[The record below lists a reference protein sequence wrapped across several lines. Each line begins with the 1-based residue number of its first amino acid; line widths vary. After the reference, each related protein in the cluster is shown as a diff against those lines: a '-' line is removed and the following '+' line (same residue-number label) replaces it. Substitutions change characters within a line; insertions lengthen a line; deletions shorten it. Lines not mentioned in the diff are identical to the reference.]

1 MSNIDEI
8 VSRYAELAP
17 TLEVREIQQ
26 IVMEVLGGRT
36 ALTDQDKELVV
47 DKVLQRS
54 IDRADLDSIATP
66 GIPTPQAELVQRH
79 ADTTPQQPSAG
90 SPTSTR
96 NPMAHIAQVPAIAAT
111 AAATSVLRAI
121 SGFNAARQAMVPPTF
136 RTAEAPATG
145 TVEDVVAA
153 QPEANTEVPS
163 TPAEAVAGLPVQ
175 EVQEVVEVQQ
185 QQQEVEV
192 QEQEEVPVQ
201 QAEPCPEVE
210 ESAQGTAE
218 VGQQQQQEVPVMS
231 LKEARILLASV
242 SSPMMTGLIVAGVPR
257 VGKTSTINAMLTVPL
272 LPVKYSGLSYTLEAA
287 SGLKYTLHATDAE
300 GQDHTTSL
308 ELDHLPVFQQKQ
320 RMQEALESF
329 ADEVRFPG
337 KAVHITGPL
346 KLPKKLLLSERTGP
360 VEVPEDTVVVVLV
373 NDMPE
378 EDILAYKQ
386 LNKGTVVFA
395 RITPGA
401 DKGEKGEGVPAGV
414 DVVDIDPK
422 HFLSV
427 CLVAAFS
434 PDQPGYQGTF
444 DTFKAQ
450 VHTAIKLV
458 QERGAQRRH
467 EIAQTVQA
475 AAAAMAQQW
484 RDISHSAG
492 SVMDTL
498 SRPPASSERHV
509 NVVPQDTTPATVPEV
524 PAVPK
529 NMEEPYVPASSS
541 YQPPCTDYVPAAS
554 DYTPAT
560 STWQPQ
566 PDC

>member
-1 MSNIDEI
+1 MTPSE
-8 VSRYAELAP
+8 VAQRYAVLVPNLSEAEVVAIVRDFMSGKRNFDLQRADNAIVNLLLEQDSLKAGLAALAHGEGQRQP
-17 TLEVREIQQ
+17 ITEQAPQNHLTHVLSSAVNTLRTA
-26 IVMEVLGGRT
+26 VLGKGAAHSARVPTETQAAVPEAT
-36 ALTDQDKELVV
+36 APVAQPEVE
-47 DKVLQRS
+47 
-54 IDRADLDSIATP
+54 AEAHYMEEAT
-66 GIPTPQAELVQRH
+66 A
-79 ADTTPQQPSAG
+79 PQQDDAEAEVMPSLEEVQ
-90 SPTSTR
+90 P
-96 NPMAHIAQVPAIAAT
+96 
-111 AAATSVLRAI
+111 
-121 SGFNAARQAMVPPTF
+121 
-136 RTAEAPATG
+136 AEAPELEDITDAKALLD
-145 TVEDVVAA
+145 DVV
-153 QPEANTEVPS
+153 S
-163 TPAEAVAGLPVQ
+163 CPA
-175 EVQEVVEVQQ
+175 
-185 QQQEVEV
+185 
-192 QEQEEVPVQ
+192 
-201 QAEPCPEVE
+201 
-210 ESAQGTAE
+210 
-218 VGQQQQQEVPVMS
+218 
-231 LKEARILLASV
+231 R
-242 SSPMMTGLIVAGVPR
+242 LIVTSRPR